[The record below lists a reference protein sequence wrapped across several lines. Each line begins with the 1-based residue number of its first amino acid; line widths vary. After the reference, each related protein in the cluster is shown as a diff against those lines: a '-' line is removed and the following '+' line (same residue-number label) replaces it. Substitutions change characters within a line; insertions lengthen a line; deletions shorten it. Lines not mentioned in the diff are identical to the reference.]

1 MKIEFKKV
9 SFNSSTINYLQN
21 NLKFSGIFEKI
32 DQKTVKFK
40 GKFKGTLKY
49 SCDRCAENFALA
61 FNEKIELRIVEGIS
75 EKKDEYFFNT
85 IECIDSIIDF
95 DEIIES
101 EIELYKNDYHYCE
114 KCKKQG
120 E

>member
-9 SFNSSTINYLQN
+9 SFNSSTINYSQN
-21 NLKFSGIFEKI
+21 NLKFNGIFEKI

-40 GKFKGTLKY
+40 GKFSGTL
-49 SCDRCAENFALA
+49 SHICDRCAENFDLP
-61 FNEKIELRIVEGIS
+61 FNEEIELKIIEGITE
-75 EKKDEYFFNT
+75 EKEEDFFNT

-95 DEIIES
+95 DEIIKS

-114 KCKKQG
+114 KCKQQG

>member
-21 NLKFSGIFEKI
+21 DLKFDGIFEKT
-32 DQKTVKFK
+32 DQKTVKCR
-40 GKFKGTLKY
+40 GKFSGFI
-49 SCDRCAENFALA
+49 SHICDRCAKEFSLP
-61 FNEKIELRIVEGIS
+61 FDEEIELRIVDGIT
-75 EKKDEYFFNT
+75 EQKDEDFFNT

-95 DEIIES
+95 DEIIKS
-101 EIELYKNDYHYCE
+101 EIELYKNEYHYCE
-114 KCKKQG
+114 KCKQQG